1 METKGFVVFA
11 AILLVSGCLNTGN
24 NGGGSMSGKKVL
36 MVVAPLNFR
45 DEELLTPKKV
55 FEDAGVEVFI
65 ASKDVA
71 QARGM
76 MGELVTVDVDLYKA
90 SAADYDAIVFVG
102 GGGAKT
108 YFEDDTAHLLAK
120 SSVNQ
125 GKVTAAIC
133 IAPAILAKAGV
144 LKGKRAT
151 IWTSLVDKTMV
162 SVIEAGGGAYSDAE
176 VVVHGKVITACGPDA
191 GEKFAEKILE
201 AIA

>member
-11 AILLVSGCLNTGN
+11 AILIVSGCLNTGSD
-24 NGGGSMSGKKVL
+24 GGGSMSGKKVL

-45 DEELLTPKKV
+45 DEELLIPKKV
-55 FEDAGVEVFI
+55 FEDAGVKVVI

-76 MGELVTVDVDLYKA
+76 MGELVTVDVDLYQV

-102 GGGAKT
+102 GGGAKS
-108 YFEDDTAHLLAK
+108 YFEDEIAHLLAK

-151 IWTSLVDKTMV
+151 IWTSVVDKSMV
-162 SVIEAGGGAYSDAE
+162 SVIDAGGGAYSDAE
-176 VVVHGKVITACGPDA
+176 VVVHGKVITGCGPDA